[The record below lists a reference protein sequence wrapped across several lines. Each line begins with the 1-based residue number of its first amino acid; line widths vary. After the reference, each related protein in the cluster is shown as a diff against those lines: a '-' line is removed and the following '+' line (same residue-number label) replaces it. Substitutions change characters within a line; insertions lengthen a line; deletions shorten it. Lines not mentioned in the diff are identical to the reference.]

1 MKAFIL
7 GVLFIPS
14 AFAAN
19 YKLQNEYLK
28 CIEFDKKISKDL
40 AGGFAK
46 IVESLPPQAKTK
58 PENMK
63 KFETIYNKHLNAKT
77 FTPYFLESL
86 SKNVPAMKLKE
97 ELDKCNEGVKSDVTY
112 ENTMKDVTAKMKT
125 ESGSDKPNPY
135 MNMFKELFAQAQ
147 MK

>member
-1 MKAFIL
+1 ML
-7 GVLFIPS
+7 LPS

-19 YKLQNEYLK
+19 YKLQNEYLR
-28 CIEFDKKISKDL
+28 CIEFEKKISKDL
-40 AGGFAK
+40 AGGFTK
-46 IVESLPPQAKTK
+46 IVESLPPQAKTN
-58 PENMK
+58 PDNMK
-63 KFETIYNKHLNAKT
+63 KFENIYKKHLNAKS

-97 ELDKCNEGVKSDVTY
+97 ELDKCNEGVKSDATY

-125 ESGSDKPNPY
+125 DSANDKPNPY

-147 MK
+147 LK